1 MSAILYY
8 RVSKRDGTQTTA
20 NQIPEV
26 EALAAA
32 RGFAVAATYSD
43 NESAVKRRPGLE
55 AMLTALRK
63 GKHGPGPVVVLWS
76 LDRLGRGVAAFDIY
90 RDLVR
95 LNVRVASCREPWL
108 DQEGPTR
115 ELLAMLMS
123 WISGFE
129 RTRLIERT
137 KAGLQ
142 RARRE
147 GKRLGR
153 PRAQLSD
160 ADLRKA
166 VALKS
171 EGWGARRIVEQLTC
185 PCAASTLDKLLAP
198 YTSGPKKGHAKRPAD
213 LAETTPSR

>member
-1 MSAILYY
+1 MNAILYY
-8 RVSKRDGTQTTA
+8 RVSKRDGSQTTA

-32 RGFAVAATYSD
+32 RGFTVVATYSD
-43 NESAVKRRPGLE
+43 NESAVKRRPGIE

-63 GKHGPGPVVVLWS
+63 GKHGPAPVVCLWS
-76 LDRLGRGVAAFDIY
+76 LDRLGRGVAAFDLY
-90 RDLVR
+90 RELVR

-147 GKRLGR
+147 GKVLGR
-153 PRAQLSD
+153 PRAHLSE

-166 VALKS
+166 IALKS
-171 EGWGARRIVEQLTC
+171 EGWGSKRIVTQLKC

-198 YTSGPKKGHAKRPAD
+198 YGSDPKKGRSKGPVEP
-213 LAETTPSR
+213 AETTAAP